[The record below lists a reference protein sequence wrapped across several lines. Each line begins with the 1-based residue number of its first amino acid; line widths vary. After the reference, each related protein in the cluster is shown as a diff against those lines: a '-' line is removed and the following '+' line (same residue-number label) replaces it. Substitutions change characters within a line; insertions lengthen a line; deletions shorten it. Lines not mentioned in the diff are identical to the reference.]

1 MHRPGAQV
9 CGTSSA
15 MTFLR
20 RLQWN
25 DSSVLIHPP
34 GFYIIG
40 FTSLPFANLYFIFL
54 AFVYVVSVVFNT
66 CVIYIISVDLRL
78 HNPKYIAVGNLAVVD
93 LVLNTCI
100 IPGMLK
106 AFLAKNNF
114 VPFNLCM
121 VQMYVYYSFICMES
135 FSIAVLAYDRMIA
148 ICFPLRH
155 GSINTMTSMSCILG
169 VIWCFCLGIP
179 IFSTAIMT
187 RLSYCD
193 SVNVYS
199 YFCDY
204 APVFRLACNDN
215 TLQWAVASV
224 LSLVILLGPL
234 SFIILSYM
242 SILIAVFRMKS
253 VESRVKALATCTEH
267 LILVAVFFFPVL
279 IIFMVGLLARIKPDP
294 DLRVLSLSL
303 ASCIP
308 PCLNPIVYSL
318 KTKEIKSKVLTMFR
332 RIKVQVVND

>member
-1 MHRPGAQV
+1 M

-40 FTSLPFANLYFIFL
+40 FTSMPFANLYFIFL

-66 CVIYIISVDLRL
+66 FLIYIITLDLRL
-78 HNPKYIAVGNLAVVD
+78 HNPKFMAVGNLAVVD

-121 VQMYVYYSFICMES
+121 VQMYVYYSFISMES

-179 IFSTAIMT
+179 IFSTSIMT

-215 TLQWAVASV
+215 SLQWAVASV

-253 VESRVKALATCTEH
+253 VESRVKVLATCTEH

-279 IIFMVGLLARIKPDP
+279 TIFMVGLLARIKPDP

-332 RIKVQVVND
+332 RIKVQVVKG